1 MSRKEFLTPLQEQW
15 ALPFEL
21 RPSGGSQSLR
31 VSGEGVGFAGAGGL
45 TALENSALH
54 LAASER
60 LDTRCT
66 ARGDDAR

>member
-31 VSGEGVGFAGAGGL
+31 VSGEGRVRRGGRVHCARELGAALSRVRAPGYTMHGAGG
-45 TALENSALH
+45 
-54 LAASER
+54 
-60 LDTRCT
+60 
-66 ARGDDAR
+66 